1 MLRGARRFSRR
12 AKHSFRFSRIG
23 ISRGS
28 ECHGERHHRPC
39 QPVRLLGRAAADCRG
54 EHFSADPQRGD
65 PHLRRLFNDLY
76 GDDAPG
82 VILFST
88 LGSVA
93 GAIVLYGVGRL
104 LAPQRLEA
112 LLSGRVGRVL
122 KMESADVHKASD
134 WFAAHGWPSVF
145 YCRCIP
151 ILRSLIS
158 IPAGMAG
165 MHPAP
170 FLLLTTVGSLL
181 WNILLVYLGA
191 LAGQSW
197 PAVTAALEQ
206 ASGWVKAVLV
216 VACAAGVSA
225 LFYGRRK
232 KREAARQCAVPER
245 EETQKE
251 KISRGG
257 LPGRPPLASKAIP
270 HNSRLMP

>member
-1 MLRGARRFSRR
+1 MEQFIVGVMEDFGYPGMALLIAVENLFPP
-12 AKHSFRFSRIG
+12 IP
-23 ISRGS
+23 S
-28 ECHGERHHRPC
+28 E
-39 QPVRLLGRAAADCRG
+39 
-54 EHFSADPQRGD
+54 
-65 PHLRRLFNDLY
+65 
-76 GDDAPG
+76 
-82 VILFST
+82 VILTFGGFLTTRTALDVWWVVVWAT
-88 LGSVA
+88 LGAVA
-93 GAIVLYGVGRL
+93 GALALYGVGRALGGERMRAL
-104 LAPQRLEA
+104 LAGPWGKRLGFDAEA
-112 LLSGRVGRVL
+112 AARAAAWFEQKGAKTVL
-122 KMESADVHKASD
+122 
-134 WFAAHGWPSVF
+134 F
-145 YCRCIP
+145 CRCVP

-251 KISRGG
+251 K
-257 LPGRPPLASKAIP
+257 
-270 HNSRLMP
+270 

>member
-1 MLRGARRFSRR
+1 MESVITGLVSRFGYWGVLLLI
-12 AKHSFRFSRIG
+12 AVENIFPPIP
-23 ISRGS
+23 S
-28 ECHGERHHRPC
+28 EVILTFGGFLTTCTEMTP
-39 QPVRLLGRAAADCRG
+39 
-54 EHFSADPQRGD
+54 
-65 PHLRRLFNDLY
+65 
-76 GDDAPG
+76 PG
-82 VILFST
+82 VILF
-88 LGSVA
+88 
-93 GAIVLYGVGRL
+93 
-104 LAPQRLEA
+104 
-112 LLSGRVGRVL
+112 SGRVGRVL

-251 KISRGG
+251 K
-257 LPGRPPLASKAIP
+257 
-270 HNSRLMP
+270 

>member
-1 MLRGARRFSRR
+1 MESVITGLVSRFGYWGVLLLI
-12 AKHSFRFSRIG
+12 AVENIFPPIP
-23 ISRGS
+23 S
-28 ECHGERHHRPC
+28 EVILTFGGFLTTCTEMTP
-39 QPVRLLGRAAADCRG
+39 
-54 EHFSADPQRGD
+54 
-65 PHLRRLFNDLY
+65 
-76 GDDAPG
+76 PG

-93 GAIVLYGVGRL
+93 GAIVLYG
-104 LAPQRLEA
+104 
-112 LLSGRVGRVL
+112 VGRVL

-251 KISRGG
+251 K
-257 LPGRPPLASKAIP
+257 
-270 HNSRLMP
+270 

>member
-1 MLRGARRFSRR
+1 MESAITVLVSRFGYWGVLLLI
-12 AKHSFRFSRIG
+12 AVENIFPPIP
-23 ISRGS
+23 S
-28 ECHGERHHRPC
+28 EVILTFGGFLTTCTEMTP
-39 QPVRLLGRAAADCRG
+39 
-54 EHFSADPQRGD
+54 
-65 PHLRRLFNDLY
+65 
-76 GDDAPG
+76 PG

-251 KISRGG
+251 K
-257 LPGRPPLASKAIP
+257 
-270 HNSRLMP
+270 

>member
-1 MLRGARRFSRR
+1 MESVITGLVSRFGYWGVLLLI
-12 AKHSFRFSRIG
+12 AVENIFPPIP
-23 ISRGS
+23 S
-28 ECHGERHHRPC
+28 EVILTFGGFLTTCTEMTP
-39 QPVRLLGRAAADCRG
+39 
-54 EHFSADPQRGD
+54 
-65 PHLRRLFNDLY
+65 
-76 GDDAPG
+76 PG

-165 MHPAP
+165 MV
-170 FLLLTTVGSLL
+170 LRLRR
-181 WNILLVYLGA
+181 GA
-191 LAGQSW
+191 EGRCVRVHRPGDGPRAG
-197 PAVTAALEQ
+197 AAD
-206 ASGWVKAVLV
+206 
-216 VACAAGVSA
+216 
-225 LFYGRRK
+225 R
-232 KREAARQCAVPER
+232 CAVPDGGGHLR
-245 EETQKE
+245 
-251 KISRGG
+251 RGR
-257 LPGRPPLASKAIP
+257 GRMHSARTPAQESAGGVKRPAAQAAGQEA
-270 HNSRLMP
+270 